1 MTLRPVMSTIFPA
14 AASIFVQFVPSVRS
28 SPGNKP
34 TVTQKFSKNCSVL
47 LWRDR
52 GRTGTDLL
60 FILPIA

>member
-14 AASIFVQFVPSVRS
+14 AASIFGKFVHSVRS
-28 SPGNKP
+28 SHANRLI
-34 TVTQKFSKNCSVL
+34 VIQRFSKNCSVL

-60 FILPIA
+60 FILQIA